1 MGSVELNTIINIGK
15 VAWILIKAIA
25 DIVGVFG

>member
-1 MGSVELNTIINIGK
+1 MGSVELDTIVTVGK
-15 VAWILIKAIA
+15 VAWIIIKAIA